1 MLCARTYM
9 RYLIPLVLC
18 LGMVMQVHAQG
29 LRSPAPQGQRAPTP
43 VDGIAA
49 VVNKDV
55 ITVKEVE
62 QQVAKIQA
70 ELRAQRITP
79 PAREKLESQAL
90 EALIT
95 EKVLQQEAQ
104 KKGIRISDRDVD
116 EAIAS
121 VARRN
126 NATVAQVQAQ
136 IKAMGLNWNEYRQSM
151 MQQLQFDRLR
161 MALAE
166 QSIRISDSEVD
177 AFLKEQ
183 ANRKASGL
191 EPPPPP
197 PPPPPPKPKPQPVP
211 PLVLQLSQ
219 IFLSVPESASP
230 EKIAEVRKRIDDIRS
245 RLRKGESFEDLAI
258 QMSEGPEA
266 VRGGELGV
274 RPASGWPELF
284 VRNARDLQ
292 PGQVSR
298 VFQSPAGF
306 HILKVVRRAGGQAP
320 EPPPPP
326 PPPPQARGPQ
336 MPDGPVMVEQTKA
349 RHILIK
355 TTAVMNDDNA
365 RQRLENARGRIV
377 QGGESFADVARVL
390 SEDASAPQG
399 GDLGWLNQ
407 GETVPSFEEAMNRLS
422 PGEVSQP
429 IKSPFGWHLIL
440 VEERRTQD
448 MAEQARR
455 NYARQILFERR
466 AAAQFDAW
474 LQQMRQ
480 QAYVDNRMFR
490 K

>member
-1 MLCARTYM
+1 
-9 RYLIPLVLC
+9 
-18 LGMVMQVHAQG
+18 
-29 LRSPAPQGQRAPTP
+29 
-43 VDGIAA
+43 
-49 VVNKDV
+49 
-55 ITVKEVE
+55 
-62 QQVAKIQA
+62 
-70 ELRAQRITP
+70 
-79 PAREKLESQAL
+79 
-90 EALIT
+90 
-95 EKVLQQEAQ
+95 
-104 KKGIRISDRDVD
+104 
-116 EAIAS
+116 
-121 VARRN
+121 
-126 NATVAQVQAQ
+126 
-136 IKAMGLNWNEYRQSM
+136 
-151 MQQLQFDRLR
+151 
-161 MALAE
+161 
-166 QSIRISDSEVD
+166 
-177 AFLKEQ
+177 
-183 ANRKASGL
+183 
-191 EPPPPP
+191 
-197 PPPPPPKPKPQPVP
+197 
-211 PLVLQLSQ
+211 
-219 IFLSVPESASP
+219 
-230 EKIAEVRKRIDDIRS
+230 
-245 RLRKGESFEDLAI
+245 
-258 QMSEGPEA
+258 
-266 VRGGELGV
+266 
-274 RPASGWPELF
+274 
-284 VRNARDLQ
+284 
-292 PGQVSR
+292 
-298 VFQSPAGF
+298 
-306 HILKVVRRAGGQAP
+306 
-320 EPPPPP
+320 
-326 PPPPQARGPQ
+326 